1 MAIQF
6 IPTDCPKCNGK
17 LNIDL
22 EKGTATCEYC
32 QSRFLIADTND
43 GVTRVEIVNAE
54 QAGIDFGKGLEAA
67 KKKEEKDKGK
77 AEPFGIK
84 SNKNASDHQ
93 GCVLFVFAFIIAWLA
108 LSTFCGFMG

>member
-67 KKKEEKDKGK
+67 KKKEEENKGK
-77 AEPFGIK
+77 AERVDIIV
-84 SNKNASDHQ
+84 NKNSSDHS
-93 GCVLFVFAFIIAWLA
+93 GCVLWVFAVIIAWLA

>member
-32 QSRFLIADTND
+32 QSSFLIADTND
-43 GVTRVEIVNAE
+43 GVTQVEIVNAE
-54 QAGIDFGKGLEAA
+54 QA
-67 KKKEEKDKGK
+67 
-77 AEPFGIK
+77 
-84 SNKNASDHQ
+84 
-93 GCVLFVFAFIIAWLA
+93 V
-108 LSTFCGFMG
+108 

>member
-67 KKKEEKDKGK
+67 KKKGEEKKGK
-77 AEPFGIK
+77 TEPIDRIVDK
-84 SNKNASDHQ
+84 TPSDHS
-93 GCVLFVFAFIIAWLA
+93 GCVLAVFAFIIAWLA

>member
-6 IPTDCPKCNGK
+6 IPTKCPTCNGQ
-17 LNIDL
+17 LDIDI
-22 EKGTATCEYC
+22 ENKKAVCKYC
-32 QSRFLIADTND
+32 QSSFLIADTND

-67 KKKEEKDKGK
+67 KKKEEKDKGNTEK
-77 AEPFGIK
+77 IDLIVDKTP
-84 SNKNASDHQ
+84 SDHS
-93 GCVLFVFAFIIAWLA
+93 GCVLWVFAVIIAWLA